1 MGVLT
6 AGQSLQQALSLRAHK
21 VEEMAS
27 LIRELPLVQI
37 SELRAKEAAFM
48 QSSGAGEAISTTR
61 ERQWVAA
68 VDFTAERYKMEADI
82 KALQVEI
89 DHLDKFIEITKYLN
103 T

>member
-6 AGQSLQQALSLRAHK
+6 VGQSLHNALTMRATK

-27 LIRELPLVQI
+27 LMRELPLVQI
-37 SELRAKEAAFM
+37 SELRAKEAAFLR
-48 QSSGAGEAISTTR
+48 SSDQGEAISTTR

-68 VDFTAERYKMEADI
+68 VDYTAERYKMEADI

-89 DHLDKFIEITKYLN
+89 EHLDKFIEVTMFVNK
-103 T
+103 